1 MRGKKETVRK
11 KEKVKKEKKK
21 KVKTKRKNTWT
32 PFSTRSSQTNESIKK
47 CETSAGQNARQRSKV
62 CTHNGGHTVEGVGMM
77 ESG

>member
-21 KVKTKRKNTWT
+21 GKTKRKNTWT
-32 PFSTRSSQTNESIKK
+32 PFFTRSSQTNESIKK
-47 CETSAGQNARQRSKV
+47 CETSAGQDARQRSKV
-62 CTHNGGHTVEGVGMM
+62 CTYNGGHTVEGVGMV